1 MAEKDRI
8 MIFIDHNNLFYEYKR
23 QGKRFQYIPLIKI
36 LSQER
41 PITKIFT
48 YMGTE
53 YLKEKSRVIKRERF
67 FQFLKRN
74 GIIVKKIPLIE
85 KPGGKQ
91 KEKEVDIS
99 LAIDML
105 DFAFQDKFDR
115 AILVSGDGDF
125 RPVIKRIQSYNK
137 EIEIW
142 SFRRALSSRLEQT
155 IERRDLHYLDDYME

>member
-1 MAEKDRI
+1 MAKRDRI

-23 QGKRFQYIPLIKI
+23 QGIKFQYIPLIKI

-53 YLKEKSRVIKRERF
+53 YLRERSRVIKREKF

-74 GIIVKKIPLIE
+74 GIIAKKIPLIE

-105 DFAFQDKFDR
+105 DFTFQDKFDR

-142 SFRRALSSRLEQT
+142 SFRNALSSRLKQT
-155 IERRDLHYLDDYME
+155 IERRDLHYLDDYLE